1 MNDYF
6 TLSDGAKVP
15 YNKVHALKGR
25 RVDKNF
31 NAGKPFMTIH
41 IHRIYTKF
49 GDQGQTQL
57 VGGVEVSKA
66 SIQVESYGEMD
77 ELISHLGVVR
87 ATAKAAY
94 LGTDPELV
102 RETDEVL
109 RKIQNLLYEAGAE
122 LASPGP
128 SELKA
133 DANAAAEDTRVRFLE
148 EKIDSYRE
156 SLEAIDGFTLP
167 GDSLLNAHAHV
178 ARAVC
183 RRWERVLVRRRAEIG
198 LSPWILV
205 FANRLS
211 DYLFAYTRWVSHRL
225 RDEEVLWRGP
235 DKPASN

>member
-1 MNDYF
+1 M
-6 TLSDGAKVP
+6 A
-15 YNKVHALKGR
+15 
-25 RVDKNF
+25 
-31 NAGKPFMTIH
+31 IH

-57 VGGVEVSKA
+57 VGGIEVSKA

-77 ELISHLGVVR
+77 ELISHLGVIR

-94 LGTDPELV
+94 VATDAELV
-102 RETDEVL
+102 RETEEVFQ
-109 RKIQNLLYEAGAE
+109 KIQNLLYEAGAE

-128 SELKA
+128 PELSEDKT
-133 DANAAAEDTRVRFLE
+133 AAAEDPRVRFLE

-183 RRWERVLVRRRAEIG
+183 RRWERILVRRKGEIG
-198 LSPWILV
+198 LSPWILI

-225 RDEEVLWRGP
+225 RDEEILWRGP
-235 DKPASN
+235 DKSAST

>member
-1 MNDYF
+1 M
-6 TLSDGAKVP
+6 A
-15 YNKVHALKGR
+15 
-25 RVDKNF
+25 
-31 NAGKPFMTIH
+31 IH

-87 ATAKAAY
+87 ATAKATY
-94 LGTDPELV
+94 HTTDPELV
-102 RETDEVL
+102 CETDEVL

-128 SELKA
+128 PELDENA
-133 DANAAAEDTRVRFLE
+133 PAAAEDPRVRFLE
-148 EKIDSYRE
+148 KKIDRYRE
-156 SLEAIDGFTLP
+156 SLAAIDGFTLP
-167 GDSLLNAHAHV
+167 GDSMLNAHAHV

-183 RRWERVLVRRRAEIG
+183 RRWERILVRRKAEIG
-198 LSPWILV
+198 LSPWILI

-211 DYLFAYTRWVSHRL
+211 DYLFAYTRWASHRL

-235 DKPASN
+235 DKPASK

>member
-1 MNDYF
+1 
-6 TLSDGAKVP
+6 
-15 YNKVHALKGR
+15 
-25 RVDKNF
+25 
-31 NAGKPFMTIH
+31 
-41 IHRIYTKF
+41 
-49 GDQGQTQL
+49 L

-66 SIQVESYGEMD
+66 SIQVESYGKMD
-77 ELISHLGVVR
+77 ELISQLGVVR
-87 ATAKAAY
+87 ATAQAVYVA
-94 LGTDPELV
+94 TDPELV
-102 RETDEVL
+102 RETEDAL

-128 SELKA
+128 PERKG
-133 DANAAAEDTRVRFLE
+133 DATAPAEDARVRFLE

-198 LSPWILV
+198 LSPWILI

-211 DYLFAYTRWVSHRL
+211 DYLFAYTLWVSHRL
-225 RDEEVLWRGP
+225 RDEELLW
-235 DKPASN
+235 